1 MVSDDVRDL
10 VGRKH
15 TTEILGLLI
24 TSGRL
29 RYSKIENTV
38 DTSSDMVTDALQLLC
53 KYGLAERIEENQKNV
68 EYKATKTGREFVDAV
83 EELEDILDNSTDN

>member
-1 MVSDDVRDL
+1 MVSDDVRDI

-15 TTEILGLLI
+15 TIEILRLLI

-38 DTSSDMVTDALQLLC
+38 DTSSDMVTDSLQLLC
-53 KYGLAERIEENQKNV
+53 EHGLVERIEKNQKNV
-68 EYKATKTGREFVDAV
+68 EYKATETGREFVDAV
-83 EELEDILDNSTDN
+83 QEIESLLRD

>member
-1 MVSDDVRDL
+1 
-10 VGRKH
+10 
-15 TTEILGLLI
+15 
-24 TSGRL
+24 
-29 RYSKIENTV
+29 
-38 DTSSDMVTDALQLLC
+38 MVTDALQLLC